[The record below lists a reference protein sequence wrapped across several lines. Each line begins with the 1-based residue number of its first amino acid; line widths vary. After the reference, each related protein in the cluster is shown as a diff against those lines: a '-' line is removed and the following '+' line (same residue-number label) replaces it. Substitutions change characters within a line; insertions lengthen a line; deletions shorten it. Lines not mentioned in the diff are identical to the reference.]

1 MPEDRDALVAHFRRM
16 RDDFLEAIAGLT
28 EEQLTERSH
37 NGWSVKD
44 HMAHITFWD
53 EVRASE
59 VERISAGL
67 ESAWRLTSEEDETLN
82 AMVTRARWDHS
93 LAQVRREFD
102 ESKRRFLEALARAT
116 AEGLDASRYGEA
128 GLVSHHEAEHAGW
141 VREWVTEDAGRS

>member
-1 MPEDRDALVAHFRRM
+1 MSEDRDALLAHFRAM
-16 RDDFLEAIAGLT
+16 RQDFLDAIDGLT
-28 EEQLTERSH
+28 DDQLTERSH

-67 ESAWRLTSEEDETLN
+67 ESAWRLTSEQDEVLN
-82 AMVTRARWDHS
+82 QMVTQARWDHS
-93 LAQVRREFD
+93 LDQVRREFT
-102 ESKRRFLEALARAT
+102 ESKARFLEALTRAT
-116 AEGLDASRYGEA
+116 SEGLDASRYGEA

-141 VREWVTEDAGRS
+141 IREWRADRGY

>member
-1 MPEDRDALVAHFRRM
+1 MTTDRDVLLAAHRAM
-16 RDDFLEAIAGLT
+16 RSEFLAAVDGLT
-28 EEQLTERSH
+28 EAQLTERSH

-67 ESAWRLTSEEDETLN
+67 DSAWRLTPEEDETLN

-93 LAQVRREFD
+93 LEQVQREFT
-102 ESKRRFLEALARAT
+102 ESKQRFLDALSRAT
-116 AEGLDASRYGEA
+116 PEGLDASRYGEA
-128 GLVSHHEAEHAGW
+128 GLVSRHEAEHAGW
-141 VREWVTEDAGRS
+141 IREWRAERGY